1 MFWRLTG
8 RASGRMEVVE
18 GPGDPR
24 ETPDRQKLLARLR
37 DPQPRDTTL
46 PAEAD
51 LYLRRNPEDRE
62 VEEARGLLPSLDES
76 E

>member
-1 MFWRLTG
+1 MG
-8 RASGRMEVVE
+8 AVE
-18 GPGDPR
+18 GPGEPEE
-24 ETPDRQKLLARLR
+24 ETPGRQELLARLR

-51 LYLRRNPEDRE
+51 LYLRRNPDDEE
-62 VEEARGLLPSLDES
+62 VEEARGRLPSLDES

>member
-1 MFWRLTG
+1 
-8 RASGRMEVVE
+8 ME
-18 GPGDPR
+18 GAGDKNVSER
-24 ETPDRQKLLARLR
+24 RRLLARLR

-51 LYLRRNPEDRE
+51 LYLRRNPDDEEVRQARE
-62 VEEARGLLPSLDES
+62 RLPALDES

>member
-1 MFWRLTG
+1 M
-8 RASGRMEVVE
+8 RAMVD
-18 GPGDPR
+18 PGDPK
-24 ETPDRQKLLARLR
+24 EIPDRQELLARLR

-51 LYLRRNPEDRE
+51 LYLRRNPDDRE
-62 VEEARGLLPSLDES
+62 VKEARERLPSLDES

>member
-1 MFWRLTG
+1 VRFAGGTG
-8 RASGRMEVVE
+8 GSRGL
-18 GPGDPR
+18 
-24 ETPDRQKLLARLR
+24 PDRRGLLARLR

-51 LYLRRNPEDRE
+51 LYLRHNPGDEEVKRARE
-62 VEEARGLLPSLDES
+62 RLPELDES

>member
-1 MFWRLTG
+1 MRFAGGTG
-8 RASGRMEVVE
+8 GSR
-18 GPGDPR
+18 DL
-24 ETPDRQKLLARLR
+24 PDRRGLLARLR

-51 LYLRRNPEDRE
+51 LYLRHNPGDEEVKRARE
-62 VEEARGLLPSLDES
+62 RLPELDES

>member
-1 MFWRLTG
+1 MQ
-8 RASGRMEVVE
+8 AVE
-18 GPGDPR
+18 GAGDPK
-24 ETPDRQKLLARLR
+24 ETPDRRGLLARLR

-51 LYLRRNPEDRE
+51 MYLRRNPEDEE
-62 VEEARGLLPSLDES
+62 VKEARERLPSLDES

>member
-1 MFWRLTG
+1 
-8 RASGRMEVVE
+8 VE
-18 GPGDPR
+18 DAGDQDI
-24 ETPDRQKLLARLR
+24 TDRRRLLARLR

-51 LYLRRNPEDRE
+51 LYLRRNPDDEEVRQARE
-62 VEEARGLLPSLDES
+62 RLPALDES

>member
-1 MFWRLTG
+1 MG
-8 RASGRMEVVE
+8 ES
-18 GPGDPR
+18 GDPR
-24 ETPDRQKLLARLR
+24 ENRPIPDRQQLLARLR

-51 LYLRRNPEDRE
+51 LYLRRNPDDEE
-62 VEEARGLLPSLDES
+62 VREARGRLPSLDES

>member
-1 MFWRLTG
+1 
-8 RASGRMEVVE
+8 MEVVE
-18 GPGDPR
+18 GTGDSD
-24 ETPDRQKLLARLR
+24 TTDRRRLLARLR

-51 LYLRRNPEDRE
+51 LYLRRNPDDEE
-62 VEEARGLLPSLDES
+62 VRQARARLPALDES

>member
-1 MFWRLTG
+1 MG
-8 RASGRMEVVE
+8 ES
-18 GPGDPR
+18 GDPR
-24 ETPDRQKLLARLR
+24 ENRPIPDRQQLLARLR

-51 LYLRRNPEDRE
+51 LYLRRNPDDEE
-62 VEEARGLLPSLDES
+62 VREARERLPSLDES

>member
-1 MFWRLTG
+1 VRSAEGTG
-8 RASGRMEVVE
+8 GSR
-18 GPGDPR
+18 DL
-24 ETPDRQKLLARLR
+24 PDRRGLLARLR

-51 LYLRRNPEDRE
+51 LYLRHNPGDEEVKRARE
-62 VEEARGLLPSLDES
+62 RLPELDES

>member
-1 MFWRLTG
+1 
-8 RASGRMEVVE
+8 ME
-18 GPGDPR
+18 GAGDPKDV
-24 ETPDRQKLLARLR
+24 PDRRRLLARLR

-51 LYLRRNPEDRE
+51 LYLRRNPDDKE
-62 VEEARGLLPSLDES
+62 VREARERLPALDES

>member
-1 MFWRLTG
+1 MQ
-8 RASGRMEVVE
+8 AVE
-18 GPGDPR
+18 GAGDPK
-24 ETPDRQKLLARLR
+24 ETPDRRGLLACLR

-51 LYLRRNPEDRE
+51 MYLRRNPEDEE
-62 VEEARGLLPSLDES
+62 VKEARERLPSLDES

>member
-1 MFWRLTG
+1 
-8 RASGRMEVVE
+8 VE
-18 GPGDPR
+18 GAGDKDI
-24 ETPDRQKLLARLR
+24 PDRRRLLARLR

-51 LYLRRNPEDRE
+51 LYLRRNPDDEEVKQARE
-62 VEEARGLLPSLDES
+62 RLPALDES